1 MRSPQ
6 PRLPSP
12 LQVTGVGIGCSRRVT
27 GGGHSGKFG
36 SWAGGIWPLFP
47 ATHGT
52 GLQIPTAVS
61 GQALRWD
68 AEDEVGEAVLFFVPL
83 RMFLCP
89 CHIPDPQFKGG
100 GGDDSTLFSRKKR
113 PDPFPCTPCPH
124 LFAPRPGSPQPPL
137 NFSPQLRGF
146 RLSLA

>member
-100 GGDDSTLFSRKKR
+100 GG
-113 PDPFPCTPCPH
+113 
-124 LFAPRPGSPQPPL
+124 G
-137 NFSPQLRGF
+137 
-146 RLSLA
+146 